1 MYFWKVAYFTT
12 LCLCEHHSVIFVS
25 EWKNQVLEGSGL
37 RSTNGLSIVKLKRRK
52 SSLFNFVSTHGRN
65 QVNETARHGII
76 AHRLWEENL
85 GNITKV
91 FVNDSF
97 GIVAQTL
104 SQKGLILNYYFLFW
118 DRVQA
123 TKPKTSGNKPKGI
136 VIFPKFSSH
145 RY

>member
-65 QVNETARHGII
+65 HVNETARHGIV
-76 AHRLWEENL
+76 AHCLWEENL

-97 GIVAQTL
+97 RIIAQTL
-104 SQKGLILNYYFLFW
+104 RFCCQNTISERNDFELLFSLLGYS
-118 DRVQA
+118 
-123 TKPKTSGNKPKGI
+123 SGNETKDFGQWT
-136 VIFPKFSSH
+136 
-145 RY
+145 RRNC